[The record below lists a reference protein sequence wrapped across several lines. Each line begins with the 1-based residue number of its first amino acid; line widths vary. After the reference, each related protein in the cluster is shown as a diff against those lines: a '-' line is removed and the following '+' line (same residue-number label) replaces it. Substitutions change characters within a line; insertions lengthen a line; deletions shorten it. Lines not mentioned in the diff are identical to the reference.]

1 MSRCDEA
8 LNMLCNLHRGKVLVV
23 HAFSAK
29 QKGCLCGQHWTLWTA
44 LDKHTNIKQPIK
56 HHQTNKGCRMILKS
70 FDPKKQWKPKLLKK
84 CSTSACTVPEQK
96 SDHPSVFSWE
106 SASSTSGKLR
116 GCNWR
121 YPLSPRVQRQH
132 LSLLAT
138 GGDVAS
144 DFPKESTFV
153 AARQLWWLTFTSHWP
168 SQRCF
173 FRFPKKALITSG
185 KGSIWSP
192 MITRFSTDLESTWQK
207 TESVWCCFSMHS
219 LPTKKKDSKLG
230 KSPGN
235 VSLQ

>member
-1 MSRCDEA
+1 MPSVRNRKAVSVDSIG
-8 LNMLCNLHRGKVLVV
+8 H
-23 HAFSAK
+23 
-29 QKGCLCGQHWTLWTA
+29 CGQHWTNTQ
-44 LDKHTNIKQPIK
+44 TSNNPSNIIKQTK
-56 HHQTNKGCRMILKS
+56 VAGWFWN
-70 FDPKKQWKPKLLKK
+70 LLTPRN
-84 CSTSACTVPEQK
+84 SGSPSYWRNVPLLLVQYLSK
-96 SDHPSVFSWE
+96 NQITPPFFSWE

-235 VSLQ
+235 VSLH